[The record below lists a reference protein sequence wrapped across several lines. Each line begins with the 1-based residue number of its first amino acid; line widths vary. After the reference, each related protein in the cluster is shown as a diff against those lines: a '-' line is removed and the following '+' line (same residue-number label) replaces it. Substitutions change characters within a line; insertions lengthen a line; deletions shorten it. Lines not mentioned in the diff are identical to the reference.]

1 MTNPPTYNVRCLLAS
16 DHVDAT
22 SGYAVQA
29 RLIALGLRKHCHLA
43 LLSTFGLHGSIQT
56 WTDHNRLS
64 VEDGI
69 PVFPGGADAFAND
82 VIGKAAKAWQADVI
96 ITLKDALV
104 FNPQSFQGFRWLPLT
119 PCDHDPSSPQVIE
132 RVRQSYRP
140 IAYAPHGFRAL
151 RLAGLDPFYA
161 PHCYDPKVYYPMD
174 RSEAR
179 KLFQLPDDLFIVGTV
194 AVNRGGLPSRKT
206 WVENLQAFA
215 MFAQDK
221 PNVRLFVHTDLADEG
236 YEAGIPL
243 RPLMA
248 SLGILDKVLFCDQE
262 RYRFP
267 HMGGFSQ
274 DYMRHYYNSIDVL
287 NAVSNGEGFGIPVL
301 EAQAVGTPVI
311 VGDWCAHEDLCFAG
325 WKVAKHEA
333 HHWYD
338 AQQAGWVYIA
348 NPVAIADRMEKA
360 YREGSPVVHARQA
373 IAGAAPYQ
381 IDTVIRDHWLPILAE
396 LERDIKTPKS
406 RGVLRIIRREEV
418 FTP

>member
-1 MTNPPTYNVRCLLAS
+1 MTNPPTYNLRVLWPA
-16 DHVDAT
+16 DHPDAT
-22 SGYAVQA
+22 SGYSVQTKLA
-29 RLIALGLRKHCHLA
+29 ALRLKDHCHLA
-43 LLSTFGLHGSIQT
+43 LLATFGLHGSIQK
-56 WTDHNRLS
+56 WEAAPD
-64 VEDGI
+64 VPI
-69 PVFPGGADAFAND
+69 FPGGADAFAND
-82 VIGKAAKAWQADVI
+82 VIAKAARQWQADVV

-104 FNPQSFQGFRWLPLT
+104 FNPQSFNGFRWLPLC
-119 PCDHDPSSPQVIE
+119 PIDHDPSSPQVIE

-151 RLAGLDPFYA
+151 RLAGLDPLYA
-161 PHCYDPKVYYPMD
+161 PHAYDPAIYYPMNKT
-174 RSEAR
+174 EAR

-194 AVNRGGLPSRKT
+194 AVNRGGLPSRKS

-262 RYRFP
+262 RYRY
-267 HMGGFSQ
+267 GGFAPE
-274 DYMRHYYNSIDVL
+274 YMRHYYNSIDVL

-301 EAQAVGTPVI
+301 ESQAVGTPVI

-325 WKVAKHEA
+325 WKVTKNEA

-348 NPVAIADRMEKA
+348 NPVAIADKLE
-360 YREGSPVVHARQA
+360 HAHTALWNDHAVRGYWCEVA
-373 IAGAAPYQ
+373 IKGAKPYQ
-381 IDTVIRDHWLPILAE
+381 IDTVIHDHWLPILAE
-396 LERDIKTPKS
+396 LERDIREPKS
-406 RGVLRIIRREEV
+406 RGVLRIIRREEI
-418 FTP
+418 F

>member
-1 MTNPPTYNVRCLLAS
+1 MTTAPTYNVRVLWPA
-16 DHVDAT
+16 DHPDAT
-22 SGYAVQA
+22 SGYSVQTKLA
-29 RLIALGLRKHCHLA
+29 ALRLKDHCHLA
-43 LLSTFGLHGSIQT
+43 LLATFGLHGSIQK
-56 WTDHNRLS
+56 WEAAPE
-64 VEDGI
+64 VPI
-69 PVFPGGADAFAND
+69 FPGGADAFAND
-82 VIGKAAKAWQADVI
+82 VIAKAAKQWQADVI

-104 FNPQSFQGFRWLPLT
+104 FNPQSFNGFRWCPMV

-151 RLAGLDPFYA
+151 RWAGLDPFYA
-161 PHCYDPKVYYPMD
+161 PHAYDPKIYFPMD
-174 RSEAR
+174 RTEAR
-179 KLFQLPDDLFIVGTV
+179 KLFQLPDDLFIVGMV

-248 SLGILDKVLFCDQE
+248 SLGILDKVLYCDQE
-262 RYRFP
+262 HYRYP

-274 DYMRHYYNSIDVL
+274 DYMRHYYNAIDVL

-325 WKVAKHEA
+325 WKVAKQEA

-348 NPVAIADRMEKA
+348 NPVAIADRMQHA
-360 YREGSPVVHARQA
+360 YSDYLRDEIRHSAA
-373 IAGAAPYQ
+373 IAGAQSYQ

-396 LERDIKTPKS
+396 LERDIRAPKS

-418 FTP
+418 FNG

>member
-1 MTNPPTYNVRCLLAS
+1 MTNPPTHNLRVLWAS
-16 DHVDAT
+16 DAPWAT
-22 SGYAVQA
+22 SGYSVETALA
-29 RLIALGLRKHCHLA
+29 ALRLKEHCHLA
-43 LLSTFGLHGSIQT
+43 LLCTFGLHGGIQE
-56 WTDHNRLS
+56 WN
-64 VEDGI
+64 GI

-82 VIGKAAKAWQADVI
+82 VIGKAARAWHADVI

-104 FNPQSFQGFRWLPLT
+104 FNPQSFNGFRWAPLT
-119 PCDHDPSSPQVIE
+119 PIDHDPSSPQVIE

-140 IAYAPHGFRAL
+140 IAYAPHGFRAM
-151 RLAGLDPFYA
+151 RLAGLDPLYA
-161 PHCYDPKVYYPMD
+161 PHAYDPKIYFPMD
-174 RSEAR
+174 KAEAR
-179 KLFQLPDDLFIVGTV
+179 KLFQLPDELFIIGTV
-194 AVNRGGLPSRKT
+194 AVNRGGLPSRKS

-221 PNVRLFVHTDLADEG
+221 PKVRLFVHTDLADEG

-248 SLGILDKVLFCDQE
+248 SLGILDKVLYCDQE
-262 RYRFP
+262 RYRYPPNFDP
-267 HMGGFSQ
+267 E
-274 DYMRHYYNSIDVL
+274 YMRHYYNSIDVL

-311 VGDWCAHEDLCFAG
+311 VGDWCAHEDLCFGG
-325 WKVAKHEA
+325 WKVEKSEA

-348 NPVAIADRMEKA
+348 NPVAIADRLEKSYQ
-360 YREGSPVVHARQA
+360 YRHEPQRSEMA
-373 IAGAAPYQ
+373 IIGAAPYQ

-396 LERDIKTPKS
+396 LERDIREPKS

-418 FTP
+418 FNG

>member
-1 MTNPPTYNVRCLLAS
+1 MTTPPTHNLRVLWAS
-16 DHVDAT
+16 DAPWAN
-22 SGYAVQA
+22 SGYSVETALA
-29 RLIALGLRKHCHLA
+29 ALRLKEHCHFA
-43 LLSTFGLHGSIQT
+43 LLCTFGLHGGVQE
-56 WTDHNRLS
+56 WN
-64 VEDGI
+64 GI

-82 VIGKAAKAWQADVI
+82 VIAKAAKAWQADVI

-104 FNPQSFQGFRWLPLT
+104 FNPQSFNGFRWCPLV

-161 PHCYDPKVYYPMD
+161 PHSYDPKVYYPMD
-174 RSEAR
+174 KSEAR

-215 MFAQDK
+215 LFAQDK
-221 PNVRLFVHTDLADEG
+221 PNVRYFVHTDLADEG

-262 RYRFP
+262 RYRY
-267 HMGGFSQ
+267 GGFAPE
-274 DYMRHYYNSIDVL
+274 YMRHYYNSIDVL

-301 EAQAVGTPVI
+301 ESQAVGTPVI

-325 WKVAKHEA
+325 WKVGKSEA

-348 NPVAIADRMEKA
+348 NPVAIADRMAKA
-360 YREGSPVVHARQA
+360 YWYWRMDYEGRDSSFEEYAPMAV
-373 IAGAAPYQ
+373 AGAAHYQ

-396 LERDIKTPKS
+396 LERDIRTPKS

-418 FTP
+418 FS

>member
-1 MTNPPTYNVRCLLAS
+1 MTNQPTHNLRVLVCS
-16 DHVDAT
+16 DHADAL
-22 SGYAVQA
+22 SGYAVETK
-29 RLIALGLRKHCHLA
+29 LLALGIKEHCHLA
-43 LLSTFGLHGSIQT
+43 LLATFGLHGSIQD
-56 WTDHNRLS
+56 WN
-64 VEDGI
+64 GI
-69 PVFPGGADAFAND
+69 PMFPGGADNFAND
-82 VIGKAAKAWQADVI
+82 VIAKHARTWQADVI

-104 FNPQSFQGFRWLPLT
+104 FNPQSFNGFRWLPLV
-119 PCDHDPSSPQVIE
+119 PIDHDPSSPQVIE

-151 RLAGLDPFYA
+151 RLAGLDPLYA
-161 PHCYDPKVYYPMD
+161 PHAYDPKVYYPLG
-174 RSEAR
+174 RTEAR

-194 AVNRGGLPSRKT
+194 AVNRGGLPSRKC

-215 MFAQDK
+215 LFAHDK
-221 PNVRLFVHTDLADEG
+221 PNVRYFLHTDLADDS
-236 YEAGIPL
+236 YEAGIAL

-248 SLGILDKVLFCDQE
+248 NMGILDKVLFCDQE
-262 RYRFP
+262 RYRYP
-267 HMGGFSQ
+267 PGFAPE
-274 DYMRHYYNSIDVL
+274 YMRHYYNSIDVL

-348 NPVAIADRMEKA
+348 NPVAIADRMELA
-360 YREGSPVVHARQA
+360 YGVWKYRYTGVYNYNHAQA
-373 IAGAAPYQ
+373 IEGATPYQ

-396 LERDIKTPKS
+396 LERDIRAPKS
-406 RGVLRIIRREEV
+406 RGVLRIIRKEEV
-418 FTP
+418 F